1 MKRIYFLIPNIETAK
16 KIVDELLLARIDENH
31 MHVLAKRGTAM
42 ENLPEASYL
51 QKTDFIPALEQGL
64 IIGGFTGLVSGVV
77 ALALTGGPVVIGGTV
92 LITSLAGACVGALVS
107 SMIGSSIGNRQLK
120 QFDEDIENGS
130 FLMMVDLPRQR
141 IEEIVNAVNK
151 NHPEIKSGG
160 TEPIIPAFP

>member
-16 KIVDELLLARIDENH
+16 KIVDELLLVRIDEKH
-31 MHVLAKRGTAM
+31 MHVLAKRGTEM

-64 IIGGFTGLVSGVV
+64 IVGGFTGLFAGMV
-77 ALALTGGPVVIGGTV
+77 ALAMTGGPIIIGGTI
-92 LITSLAGACVGALVS
+92 LATSIGGACFGAVVS
-107 SMIGSSIGNRQLK
+107 SMIGSSIGNRQIK
-120 QFDEDIENGS
+120 QFSEAMENGE

-141 IEEIVNAVNK
+141 IEEIVNTVNK
-151 NHPEIKSGG
+151 NHPETKSGG